1 MELKARQKAILAA
14 VIEKYVASAE
24 PVGSG
29 AVAGDALLGARFG
42 ALSPATVRN
51 ELAQLEELGLLGQ
64 PHTSAGRVPTD
75 AGYRFYVNEMLR
87 PREISRAEQ
96 TQLEVVAPPASSVED
111 ALREAVAVLAKLS
124 GYPAV
129 ASLPSAIR
137 DNVRML
143 QLNPVP
149 PRRLV
154 LVLVTAQGR
163 IEHRLFEIGD
173 EVSSTR
179 LETVVRF
186 LNDNLSGQA
195 LSRARVLDFE
205 SVCGG
210 LHDAPTI
217 ELARRA
223 WDMVRDSV
231 ADISDEKIV
240 MQGLIPLLDEP
251 EFAHISSAR
260 AAMRL
265 LEDENAL
272 GDLLRF
278 AHENSLETPR
288 AMPFHAVRIGQEM
301 PVGEHAAAR
310 WFSFVGVSYGVGNE
324 ILGSVGVLG
333 PARMRYNDAVSLVPA
348 LVARL
353 QLTLESF

>member
-14 VIEKYVASAE
+14 VVEKYVRSAE
-24 PVGSG
+24 PVGSS
-29 AVAGDALLGARFG
+29 AVAGDALLGAKFG
-42 ALSPATVRN
+42 ALSPATVRH
-51 ELAQLEELGLLGQ
+51 ELAQLEELGLLSQ

-75 AGYRFYVNEMLR
+75 AAYRFYVNEMLR
-87 PREISRAEQ
+87 PRELTGAEQ

-154 LVLVTAQGR
+154 LVLVTSQGR

-173 EVSSTR
+173 EVSPPR

-186 LNDNLSGQA
+186 LNENLGGQA
-195 LSRARVLDFE
+195 LSRARSLDFE
-205 SVCGG
+205 SVSAG
-210 LHDAPTI
+210 LHDAATI

-223 WDMVRDSV
+223 WEMVRDSV

-240 MQGLIPLLDEP
+240 MQGLIALLDEP
-251 EFAHISSAR
+251 EFAQIGPAR
-260 AAMRL
+260 AALRL

-272 GDLLRF
+272 GDLLKIAGERPF
-278 AHENSLETPR
+278 NARE
-288 AMPFHAVRIGQEM
+288 MPLHAVRIGREM
-301 PVGEHAAAR
+301 PALDHAAAQ

-333 PARMRYNDAVSLVPA
+333 PARMRYNDAVCLVPA

-353 QLTLESF
+353 QLTLETF